1 MVLFRRCSPVL
12 LLALL
17 FPAISWAG
25 QDPLKD
31 ALQGIY
37 NQTLTAMRS
46 AKTVA
51 EIRQIVNRI
60 DMPQSTRI
68 ATDGQVTTVTAEQTI
83 HELEGQVADPN
94 KEIWKIDVL
103 WAFRVHNEATAVAWI
118 YTKSNSADVEGVD
131 SQKNGDKHPA
141 LFGTIIRDKWVLTKD
156 GWRRNSHEKLFPD
169 RILAIAGKDIVPP
182 E

>member
-12 LLALL
+12 LLAL
-17 FPAISWAG
+17 FVPAVSWAG

-31 ALQGIY
+31 TLQGIC

-46 AKTVA
+46 AKTTA

-60 DMPQSTRI
+60 DMPQSARI

-83 HELEGQVADPN
+83 HELEGQVTEPN

-103 WAFRVHNEATAVAWI
+103 WASRVHDEATTVAWI

-131 SQKNGDKHPA
+131 SQKKGEKHPV
-141 LFGTIIRDKWVLTKD
+141 LFGTIIRDRWIFTKD
-156 GWRRNSHEKLFPD
+156 GWRRSSHEKFFPD
-169 RILAIAGKDIVPP
+169 RILAIGGKDIVPP